1 MNISELVTTLK
12 KAEENENT
20 LRTIMT
26 ITNSTTE
33 NVVENVT
40 LLFNNAE
47 PTNKVK
53 IGDLIDRLQSRMSDI
68 RGDYEYAYDE
78 VQSALGYIESM
89 SSELDSI
96 CEADG
101 VVDEIQELINAT
113 DEDDEDT
120 DEDVLDEVTG
130 EVIGKKTTTINP
142 QP

>member
-1 MNISELVTTLK
+1 MNIYDLAKTLK

-33 NVVENVT
+33 NVIKNVT
-40 LLFNNAE
+40 LLFENAE

-53 IGDLIDRLQSRMSDI
+53 IEDLIDRLQSRLSDI
-68 RGDYEYAYDE
+68 RGDYEYSYDE
-78 VQSALGYIESM
+78 VQNALGYIESM

-113 DEDDEDT
+113 DEDDEDI
-120 DEDVLDEVTG
+120 DDVTPLDNT
-130 EVIGKKTTTINP
+130 TTTIHT

>member
-1 MNISELVTTLK
+1 MNIYDLATTLK

-33 NVVENVT
+33 NVIKNVT
-40 LLFNNAE
+40 LLFENAE

-53 IGDLIDRLQSRMSDI
+53 IEDLIDRLQSRLSDI
-68 RGDYEYAYDE
+68 RGDYEYSYDE
-78 VQSALGYIESM
+78 VQNALGYIESM

-120 DEDVLDEVTG
+120 DDVTLPNNSTPV
-130 EVIGKKTTTINP
+130 NP